1 MNPPLSQGPVH
12 AVPRGWQ
19 TGLRLASKIRNP
31 EAGTMP
37 ILEPARKCGKFPEGA
52 PQCWGLACMARPGSQ
67 GLLATDQQLLP
78 ALTAV
83 LWPALCRK
91 ARSISSAEAVW
102 MRRGGKKG
110 RTMGGGAH
118 RATEAKNRGDIQRG
132 KERREIFT
140 GRDKER
146 ERASE
151 HKETERKAVERRRA
165 WTQVMRDI
173 ERLGDNGRERRKG
186 RGTETKRER
195 DRKRQG

>member
-1 MNPPLSQGPVH
+1 
-12 AVPRGWQ
+12 
-19 TGLRLASKIRNP
+19 
-31 EAGTMP
+31 
-37 ILEPARKCGKFPEGA
+37 
-52 PQCWGLACMARPGSQ
+52 
-67 GLLATDQQLLP
+67 
-78 ALTAV
+78 
-83 LWPALCRK
+83 
-91 ARSISSAEAVW
+91 

-132 KERREIFT
+132 KERREILT

-165 WTQVMRDI
+165 WTQVIRDI

-186 RGTETKRER
+186 RGTKTKRER